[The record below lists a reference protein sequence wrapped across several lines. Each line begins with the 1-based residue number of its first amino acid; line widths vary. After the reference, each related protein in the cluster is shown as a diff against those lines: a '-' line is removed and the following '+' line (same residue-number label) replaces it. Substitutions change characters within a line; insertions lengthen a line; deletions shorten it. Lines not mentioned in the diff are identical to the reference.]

1 MLPNS
6 RGLHSNP
13 QIERE
18 GAGGG
23 EEGKYICLVTARPQ
37 ETQLLLP
44 RREARAWHF

>member
-6 RGLHSNP
+6 QACT
-13 QIERE
+13 QIPRLRERE
-18 GAGGG
+18 K
-23 EEGKYICLVTARPQ
+23 KYICLVTARPQ